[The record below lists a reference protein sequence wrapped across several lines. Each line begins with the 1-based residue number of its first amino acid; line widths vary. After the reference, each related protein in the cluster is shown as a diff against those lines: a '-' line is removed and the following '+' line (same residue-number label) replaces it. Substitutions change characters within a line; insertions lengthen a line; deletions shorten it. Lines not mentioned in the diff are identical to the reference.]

1 MCGQQ
6 QRLKMEA
13 IQEMKA
19 KVQKEV
25 QEEDRTQLARQLMGP
40 RGGLPTLKD
49 DLVLLAHLIY
59 VEVEPKDTVA
69 ILQAKVRPVV
79 ATLKE
84 NKRSWSAGAF
94 GFGDFGGLIAKAI
107 CCGSLHRPRFQISS
121 CESVENWKT
130 SQVRQ

>member
-1 MCGQQ
+1 MRGQQ

-25 QEEDRTQLARQLMGP
+25 QEEDRTQLARQLIGP
-40 RGGLPTLKD
+40 RGGLPTHKD
-49 DLVLLAHLIY
+49 DLVRLAHSIY
-59 VEVEPKDTVA
+59 VDTVA

-107 CCGSLHRPRFQISS
+107 RCGSLHRPRFPISS
-121 CESVENWKT
+121 CESFENWKT

>member
-1 MCGQQ
+1 MRGQQ

-25 QEEDRTQLARQLMGP
+25 QEEDRTQLARQLIGP
-40 RGGLPTLKD
+40 RGGLPTHKD
-49 DLVLLAHLIY
+49 DLVRLAHLIY

-107 CCGSLHRPRFQISS
+107 RWLTAQTTFPDLKLREF
-121 CESVENWKT
+121 
-130 SQVRQ
+130 